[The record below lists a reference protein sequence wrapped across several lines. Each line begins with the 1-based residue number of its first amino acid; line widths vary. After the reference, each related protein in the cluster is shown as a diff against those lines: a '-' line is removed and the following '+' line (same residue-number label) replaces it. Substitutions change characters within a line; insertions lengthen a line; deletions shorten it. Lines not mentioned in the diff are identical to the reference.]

1 MRKYIESERNQTPFE
16 IPNKWRA
23 QMNLVFAIGAKYS
36 HFISAGWRGDERDH
50 LVYMTRAVR
59 LLGLSNTVMI
69 ISGPDLPL
77 VQAVSGFQ
85 SASSRIF
92 DYLLIIP

>member
-1 MRKYIESERNQTPFE
+1 MRKYIKSERNKTPFE

-36 HFISAGWRGDERDH
+36 HFISAEWRGAERDH

-59 LLGLSNTVMI
+59 LLGMSNTIML
-69 ISGPDLPL
+69 ISGPDLQL
-77 VQAVSGFQ
+77 VQAVSG
-85 SASSRIF
+85 SR
-92 DYLLIIP
+92 LALSRSHSMV